1 MNELNVTTPAEGLR
15 AESGARAE
23 RFHLPHLRWLIA
35 ALLLAASVIN
45 YIDRQTLSILATTIQ
60 RELAINDVAYAR
72 IVQAFL
78 FAYMFAYL
86 LSGRIVD
93 RFGPRAAQTGFLV
106 WWSIANMLTG
116 LATGFLSLVVFRG
129 LLGLGEPGNNTASAK
144 AISQWFPAREK
155 GIAVGVYT
163 MGGTLGAALAAPI
176 VAFLALRFGWR
187 LAFVITGAA
196 GLLLAA
202 VWVALYRRP
211 AEHPL
216 LGGRERQLLS
226 NAGVLNP
233 KLSAQPAPR
242 LRELFTFK
250 KMGPMWLM
258 MVVRMTTDPVW
269 YFYLFWFSKYLQ
281 EKRGFTLLEIGQW
294 LWVIFI
300 AADAGCLLSGWLS
313 GRLIRRGSSPVRA
326 RLTVMAGAAALMAA
340 SAALPFAPGKLWP
353 LVLASLFCFAALTW
367 ITMCVTLPIDIF
379 PSSAVGSVHGVIGTG
394 GSLGGAFSAGLVGW
408 AVTQFSYD
416 AVFTTMSFLH
426 PLAWLLAAWLLPRFI
441 TSYHATAEAAR

>member
-1 MNELNVTTPAEGLR
+1 MNELNVTPILEKISV
-15 AESGARAE
+15 ESGAM
-23 RFHLPHLRWLIA
+23 RFRMPHLRWLIA

-60 RELAINDVAYAR
+60 RELQINDIAYASV
-72 IVQAFL
+72 VQAFL
-78 FAYMFAYL
+78 FAYMLAYL

-93 RFGPRAAQTGFLV
+93 RFGPRLAETGFLI
-106 WWSIANMLTG
+106 WWSVANMLTG
-116 LATGFLSLVVFRG
+116 LATGFLSLAVFRA
-129 LLGLGEPGNNTASAK
+129 LLGLGEPGNNTAAAK

-155 GIAVGVYT
+155 GVAVGVYT
-163 MGGTLGAALAAPI
+163 IGGTLGAALAAPI

-187 LAFVITGAA
+187 MAFVITGAA

-202 VWVALYRRP
+202 VWVMLYRRP

-216 LGGRERQLLS
+216 LGARERGLLEE
-226 NAGVLNP
+226 AGVLNLRLAAQAPP
-233 KLSAQPAPR
+233 K
-242 LRELFTFK
+242 LRELFRFK
-250 KMGPMWLM
+250 PMWLM
-258 MVVRMTTDPVW
+258 MAVRMATDPVW
-269 YFYLFWFSKYLQ
+269 YFYLFWFAKYLQ

-326 RLTVMAGAAALMAA
+326 RLMVMAGAAAAMAA
-340 SAALPFAPGKLWP
+340 SAALPLTSGKLWP

-394 GSLGGAFSAGLVGW
+394 GSLGGAFSAGLIGW

-426 PLAWLLAAWLLPRFI
+426 PLAWLLAAWLLPRLI
-441 TSYHATAEAAR
+441 NSYRATAEAAR

>member
-1 MNELNVTTPAEGLR
+1 MSELNVTTSTESLR
-15 AESGARAE
+15 TASGT
-23 RFHLPHLRWLIA
+23 RFHLPHLRWFIA

-60 RELAINDVAYAR
+60 GELQINDIAYAR

-78 FAYMFAYL
+78 FAYTLAYL

-93 RFGPRAAQTGFLV
+93 RCGPRLAETAFLI

-116 LATGFLSLVVFRG
+116 LATGWLSLAIFRS

-144 AISQWFPAREK
+144 AIAQWFPAREK
-155 GIAVGVYT
+155 GVAVGVYT

-176 VAFLALRFGWR
+176 VAFLAMRFGWR
-187 LAFVITGAA
+187 MAFVITGAA

-202 VWVALYRRP
+202 VWVTLYRRP

-216 LGGRERQLLS
+216 LGAREKQLLS
-226 NAGVLNP
+226 EAGVLNP
-233 KLSAQPAPR
+233 KLMAQPAPR
-242 LRELFTFK
+242 LRELFAFK

-258 MVVRMTTDPVW
+258 LAVRMATDPVW

-281 EKRGFTLLEIGQW
+281 ERRGFTLLEIGQW
-294 LWVIFI
+294 LWVVFL
-300 AADAGCLLSGWLS
+300 AADAGCLASGWAS
-313 GRLIRRGSSPVRA
+313 GWLIRRGSSPVSA
-326 RLTVMAGAAALMAA
+326 RLKVMAVAAALMAF
-340 SAALPFAPGKLWP
+340 SALLPFVPGKAFP
-353 LVLASLFCFAALTW
+353 LALASLFCFAALAW

-394 GSLGGAFSAGLVGW
+394 GSLGGAVSTGLIGW
-408 AVTQFSYD
+408 AVTHFSYTS
-416 AVFTTMSFLH
+416 VFAAMSLLH
-426 PLAWLLAAWLLPRFI
+426 PLAWVMAALLLPRM
-441 TSYHATAEAAR
+441 AAKMKSP